1 MTPTKIKP
9 NNTRKLTKNI
19 DAIDREILS
28 SLSEDPEISQTELS
42 HRLKISQPAVSLRIR
57 KLEEKGVLARLVG
70 TDIKKAQLFLAKV
83 DFTANNVPK
92 VLESLEKCPLYLNC
106 FLTSGRHNMTCLLI
120 GENMRSILSCV
131 DSRLRQNLPVENI
144 EFDMIVTPTRPFI
157 VPVKP
162 KMEKK
167 QSRHAEQTV
176 APALSIR
183 AIDVWVALPQFTT
196 KEACC
201 RHTGLV
207 CRSFR
212 VWNVWLPS
220 SPESKPRKTPRA
232 LSLSVHN

>member
-57 KLEEKGVLARLVG
+57 KLEEKGVLARLIG

-83 DFTANNVPK
+83 DLTANNVPK

-167 QSRHAEQTV
+167 AVTPCGADCSTCTFYTSDRCLGC
-176 APALSIR
+176 PASIHY
-183 AIDVWVALPQFTT
+183 
-196 KEACC
+196 K
-201 RHTGLV
+201 G
-207 CRSFR
+207 
-212 VWNVWLPS
+212 
-220 SPESKPRKTPRA
+220 
-232 LSLSVHN
+232 SLL

>member
-1 MTPTKIKP
+1 MTPTKNKP
-9 NNTRKLTKNI
+9 NNTRKLTRTI
-19 DAIDREILS
+19 DEIDREILS
-28 SLSEDPEISQTELS
+28 NLSEDPEISQAELS

-57 KLEEKGVLARLVG
+57 KLEEKGVLARLIG

-83 DFTANNVPK
+83 DLTANNVPK

-120 GENMRSILSCV
+120 GENMRSIMSCI

-167 QSRHAEQTV
+167 AVTPCGADCSTCTFYTSDRCLGC
-176 APALSIR
+176 PASIHY
-183 AIDVWVALPQFTT
+183 
-196 KEACC
+196 K
-201 RHTGLV
+201 G
-207 CRSFR
+207 
-212 VWNVWLPS
+212 
-220 SPESKPRKTPRA
+220 
-232 LSLSVHN
+232 SLL

>member
-167 QSRHAEQTV
+167 AVTPCGADCSTCTFYTSDRCLGC
-176 APALSIR
+176 PASIHYKGN
-183 AIDVWVALPQFTT
+183 L
-196 KEACC
+196 
-201 RHTGLV
+201 L
-207 CRSFR
+207 
-212 VWNVWLPS
+212 
-220 SPESKPRKTPRA
+220 
-232 LSLSVHN
+232 

>member
-1 MTPTKIKP
+1 MTPTKNKP
-9 NNTRKLTKNI
+9 NNTRKLTRTI
-19 DAIDREILS
+19 DEIDREILS
-28 SLSEDPEISQTELS
+28 NLSEDPEISQAELS

-57 KLEEKGVLARLVG
+57 KLEEKGVLARLIG

-83 DFTANNVPK
+83 DLTANNVPK

-120 GENMRSILSCV
+120 GENMRSIMSCI

-167 QSRHAEQTV
+167 AVTPCGAECSTCTFYTSDRCLGC
-176 APALSIR
+176 PASIHY
-183 AIDVWVALPQFTT
+183 
-196 KEACC
+196 K
-201 RHTGLV
+201 G
-207 CRSFR
+207 
-212 VWNVWLPS
+212 
-220 SPESKPRKTPRA
+220 
-232 LSLSVHN
+232 SLL